1 MWLFPHM
8 TKVTCLH
15 SHNFMKIEL
24 DDVMVNNLL
33 IFLNRIEY
41 KGLEEAQAITQI
53 VNIITQA
60 KLQEQQQTKLNN
72 IKPTNKENKQ

>member
-1 MWLFPHM
+1 
-8 TKVTCLH
+8 
-15 SHNFMKIEL
+15 MKIEL